1 MPSAIVINALG
12 VLTSI
17 YMIRIKY
24 MSMSIIIISLIGFT
38 IGLLE
43 VSTSDKK
50 TNDKIK
56 ILSVITIFSLAE
68 IIISKT
74 VLENFIKNSNLNQNH
89 TLINELMPMLDNPNV
104 INFLIMFVI
113 IMLMTVI
120 LLKIKN

>member
-1 MPSAIVINALG
+1 
-12 VLTSI
+12 
-17 YMIRIKY
+17 
-24 MSMSIIIISLIGFT
+24 MSIIIISLIGFA

-104 INFLIMFVI
+104 INFLIMLVI
-113 IMLMTVI
+113 IMLITVI

>member
-113 IMLMTVI
+113 IMLITVI

>member
-24 MSMSIIIISLIGFT
+24 MPMSIIIISLIGFA

-104 INFLIMFVI
+104 INFLIMLVI
-113 IMLMTVI
+113 IMLITVI